1 MDKCQVEHTDNQF
14 SGIGFSMA
22 KCADETLELQIVIV
36 KYIVSVKLAENVSL
50 TWSIKYCGLVGF
62 ISGQFT

>member
-1 MDKCQVEHTDNQF
+1 MSCRTYRQSAFRHWIQYDK
-14 SGIGFSMA
+14 S
-22 KCADETLELQIVIV
+22 ADETLELQIEIV

-50 TWSIKYCGLVGF
+50 TWRIKYCGLVGF